1 MVLWKCCI
9 QYARKSGKLSS
20 GHRTGKG
27 QSVFTP
33 IPKKGNDKEC
43 SNYHTITCISHSSKV
58 ILKILQ
64 ARLQQYVNGE
74 FPEIQ
79 AWFRKVRGIRE
90 QIANSCWI
98 IKKARALKKKK
109 HSKRYQLMQSDPMD
123 YTVHG
128 ILQAIILEWVA
139 VPFSRIS
146 FQPMGQTQVPCITGR
161 FFTGW
166 ATREAQE
173 YGMGSLFLQQI
184 FPTQE
189 LKQGLLHCRH
199 ILYQPPGKPLS

>member
-1 MVLWKCCI
+1 MPTILENIQQWTQDWKM
-9 QYARKSGKLSS
+9 
-20 GHRTGKG
+20 
-27 QSVFTP
+27 SVFTP
-33 IPKKGNDKEC
+33 IPKKGNGKEC
-43 SNYHTITCISHSSKV
+43 SNYHTITRISHSSKV

-90 QIANSCWI
+90 QIANICWI
-98 IKKARALKKKK
+98 IKKARAFKKIY
-109 HSKRYQLMQSDPMD
+109 SNQYQLMQSDPMN
-123 YTVHG
+123 YIVHG
-128 ILQAIILEWVA
+128 ILQAIMLEWVA

-146 FQPMGQTQVPCITGR
+146 FQPMDHTKVSCITGR
-161 FFTGW
+161 FFTSW
-166 ATREAQE
+166 TTREAQE

-184 FPTQE
+184 VPNQE